1 MKGKVLF
8 LSVFLWRTVCS
19 EYCQALHFMC
29 KPKLV
34 TQNTSKHIARWLQKV
49 QAMPDCF
56 LGEEKETVELEDGS
70 VEVMTLSEGVR
81 SGVAVRF
88 TNNDQKHLLAVT
100 LYREG
105 QHVGPVWDL
114 TMGRGYNA
122 SYHFHPM
129 SSTVLSSMQADI
141 ILSKTGLNNMN
152 NK

>member
-19 EYCQALHFMC
+19 EYCQAVQFMC

-34 TQNTSKHIARWLQKV
+34 TQNTSRHIARWLQKV

-56 LGEEKETVELEDGS
+56 LGEERETVQLEEGS
-70 VEVMTLSEGVR
+70 VEVITLSEGVR

-88 TNNDQKHLLAVT
+88 SNSQQTHLLAVT

-105 QHVGPVWDL
+105 QHVGPLWDL
-114 TMGRGYNA
+114 TMGRAYNA
-122 SYHFHPM
+122 SYHFHPKT
-129 SSTVLSSMQADI
+129 STVLSSMQE
-141 ILSKTGLNNMN
+141 N
-152 NK
+152 